1 MSHGT
6 PQKNLN
12 LVLFEVVMVTKI
24 LENSSKKCGQ
34 SQDQNQNEHHHF
46 KADQVKSNTQR
57 RPFKGSNV
65 VTMNCHN
72 SIVLLL
78 NTSMV

>member
-1 MSHGT
+1 
-6 PQKNLN
+6 
-12 LVLFEVVMVTKI
+12 MVTKKN